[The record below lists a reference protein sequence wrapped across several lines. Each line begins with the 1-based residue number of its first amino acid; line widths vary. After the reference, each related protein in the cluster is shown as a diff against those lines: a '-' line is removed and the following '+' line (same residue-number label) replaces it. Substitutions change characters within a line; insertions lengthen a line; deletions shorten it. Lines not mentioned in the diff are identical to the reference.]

1 MIIWAHE
8 RGAKMISE
16 KIKALESLENKRG
29 MDMAEALEITPSNY
43 SRKKTQ
49 DQWTAQN
56 LIKIARALGW
66 RIAFIKGDERIYIDD

>member
-1 MIIWAHE
+1 MNE

-29 MDMAEALEITPSNY
+29 IDMAEALEITPSNY

-49 DQWTAQN
+49 NQWTAQD
-56 LIKIARALGW
+56 LVAIAKALGW
-66 RIAFIKGDERIYIDD
+66 RLAFIKGEERIYIDE